1 MFTIEH
7 DFDETVITV
16 LNELGGEDVSVLMID
31 QAVYLRQWDRKRKE
45 FDVIVMTPQMY
56 HKLMK
61 SYTLPEGTYTLEYED
76 YVDTK

>member
-45 FDVIVMTPQMY
+45 FDVIVMTPLMY

>member
-7 DFDETVITV
+7 EFDETIITV
-16 LNELGGEDVSVLMID
+16 LNEFGGEDVSVLMID
-31 QAVYLRQWDRKRKE
+31 EAVYIRQWDRKRQA

-61 SYTLPEGTYTLEYED
+61 SYTLPEGTYTLEVENAN
-76 YVDTK
+76 TK